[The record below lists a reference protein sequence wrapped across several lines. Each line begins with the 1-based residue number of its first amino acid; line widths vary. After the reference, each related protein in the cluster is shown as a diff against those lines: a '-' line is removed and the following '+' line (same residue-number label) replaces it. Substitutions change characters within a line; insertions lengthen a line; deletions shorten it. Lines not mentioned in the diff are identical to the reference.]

1 MSTTALIVE
10 MLVVGLQF
18 GIWLLMIVMLVSGL
32 NFTELAQKLKD
43 VEKFA
48 APLAFVGV
56 GVLYTLGVVFDTLT
70 ALIEDLVEDK
80 LFASAEQ
87 IPNRRELRQRL
98 RLKDIELTQALDS
111 DQYRLRLVRSTA
123 FNFIPIAV
131 IGSIL
136 VLTTSELR
144 LYEHIV
150 YVVLLLGL
158 AVTAAYGWYR
168 RRESYHRDR
177 VEFYKALKKT
187 LDAEDASRSV

>member
-1 MSTTALIVE
+1 
-10 MLVVGLQF
+10 
-18 GIWLLMIVMLVSGL
+18 MIVMLVSGL

-123 FNFIPIAV
+123 
-131 IGSIL
+131 
-136 VLTTSELR
+136 
-144 LYEHIV
+144 
-150 YVVLLLGL
+150 
-158 AVTAAYGWYR
+158 
-168 RRESYHRDR
+168 
-177 VEFYKALKKT
+177 
-187 LDAEDASRSV
+187 